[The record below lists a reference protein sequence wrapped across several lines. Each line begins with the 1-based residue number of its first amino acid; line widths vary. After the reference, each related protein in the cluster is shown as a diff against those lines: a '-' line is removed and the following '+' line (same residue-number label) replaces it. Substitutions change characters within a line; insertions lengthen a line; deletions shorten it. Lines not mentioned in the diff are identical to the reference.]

1 MRVLIT
7 LSLALALGGC
17 MSDQVSQVGMAS
29 ADTTPLSGYCVDTGN
44 CTSNQRGVPTP
55 DVSARY
61 MRIYPQD
68 GADGN

>member
-1 MRVLIT
+1 
-7 LSLALALGGC
+7 